1 MKVGKVFRGRFKIF
15 IRFFYLLL
23 AHFHQCSLVIKTKAK
38 CCHWKEWHMLFSP
51 PLQYLVLLT
60 GTSGYWNRNYS
71 ELQILHQGHT
81 WHLLF
86 SCSHAKGLFQSC
98 LKSRSQQQGVQP
110 EFGLGPIIAPGWQGQ
125 RESRKEIELFYK
137 DWDLS
142 GRECWCLSETSALL
156 EGSQAQGSAHMS
168 CSVAVWLSLMKWCLS

>member
-1 MKVGKVFRGRFKIF
+1 MTHAVFSS
-15 IRFFYLLL
+15 L
-23 AHFHQCSLVIKTKAK
+23 A
-38 CCHWKEWHMLFSP
+38 

-86 SCSHAKGLFQSC
+86 SCSHAKGLFQSR
-98 LKSRSQQQGVQP
+98 LKSRSQQP

-125 RESRKEIELFYK
+125 RESRKEMARAVPQ
-137 DWDLS
+137 
-142 GRECWCLSETSALL
+142 GPGCLWQRVLVPL
-156 EGSQAQGSAHMS
+156 
-168 CSVAVWLSLMKWCLS
+168 